1 MIYFILFYFYFFLN
15 DIIQSNPNEKP
26 RKWQQTRESISTDED
41 ALEGLAE
48 LEIEDGVDDGIDE
61 RVDVAQPSGELEG
74 RPARLAV
81 ALELGANG
89 VQDVAREERDPANQ
103 EHTLD

>member
-1 MIYFILFYFYFFLN
+1 MIGETTA
-15 DIIQSNPNEKP
+15 DK
-26 RKWQQTRESISTDED
+26 SISTDED

-48 LEIEDGVDDGIDE
+48 LEIEDGVNDGIDE

-103 EHTLD
+103 EHSLMFSFPFSNENTNRRAKT

>member
-1 MIYFILFYFYFFLN
+1 MIGETTA
-15 DIIQSNPNEKP
+15 DK
-26 RKWQQTRESISTDED
+26 SISTDED

-48 LEIEDGVDDGIDE
+48 LEIEDGVNDGIDE

-89 VQDVAREERDPANQ
+89 VQDVAREERNPANQ
-103 EHTLD
+103 EHTCDVSVSISQRKQHK